1 MQIEIKGSMLKNVLF
16 FEKMLTPKIITFI
29 YWMALLG
36 CVIGAIGV
44 MNMSSRHGFG
54 GPIPGLLILIGGPFI
69 VRIWCELFI
78 VMFKVNDH
86 LRDLR
91 DDARSQGH

>member
-16 FEKMLTPKIITFI
+16 FEKMLTPKIITFV

-36 CVIGAIGV
+36 CVIGAVSV
-44 MNMSSRHGFG
+44 MFMSSRSGFG

-69 VRIWCELFI
+69 VRIWLELFI
-78 VMFKVNDH
+78 VLFKINDH
-86 LRDLR
+86 MRDLR
-91 DDARSQGH
+91 DAAHSQER